1 MGNLL
6 SQTDLFEMAAKLTL
20 IKVGPIFVYPYA
32 LFITVVNLNI
42 YPLRISSR
50 VNLFTIY
57 RPLNGY

>member
-42 YPLRISSR
+42 YPLRIS
-50 VNLFTIY
+50 T
-57 RPLNGY
+57 